1 MAILDQEIKYLPT
14 VGQKRAAILRSE
26 LGVITFGDMLLHTPF
41 RYIDRSKFF
50 TLRELTHSSVQSEVQ
65 IRARVQQV
73 QMVGQ
78 GNKAR
83 LVVTV
88 FDGTGH
94 AELVWFRS
102 TSWVLK
108 SLDREREYV
117 FFGRAEIFNGNL
129 EMVHPEFEPVGLTT
143 GAVASGI
150 VGVYPLTEK
159 MRSAMIGTRAVAT
172 IIRLL
177 WDKVEGQIPETLP
190 GEVLLSTRI
199 MDRAQALHQ
208 VHFPTSEAKLSEA
221 IYRLKFEE
229 LFIVQLDLLQQKL
242 VRTQRSSG
250 FVFEV
255 VGENFN
261 KFYKEILPFQLT
273 RAQKQVLREI
283 RADVR
288 STHQMNRLLQGDVGS
303 GKTIVAFMASL
314 LAIDNGYQVAF
325 MAPTEIL
332 ASQHMN
338 SISELCIKLGLR
350 AELLTGS
357 TRKKAR
363 EKLLDE
369 LADGQ
374 INILIGTHALIEDPV
389 IFSNLGFVVIDEQHR
404 FGVLQR
410 ARLHA
415 KAGVIPPHVLVMS
428 ATPIPRTLS
437 MTLYGDLDV
446 SVIDELPPGRVP
458 IRTIHAKEER
468 RLRVYGFLREQIA
481 LGRQVYI
488 VYPLIEENAKIDLLS
503 LEQGAAAVA
512 DAFPPAKGYCSVVV
526 HGKMSQRE
534 KAFGMEL
541 FKKGVAQILIAT
553 TVIEVGVDVPNATV
567 MLIENAERFGLSQL
581 HQLRGRVGRGADQ
594 AYCILLSGD
603 KIGADAR
610 RRLETMVAT
619 TDGFAIAQA
628 DMELRGAGDIDG
640 TRQSGQAIEI
650 RFADLAHDGAILERA
665 RASAEQL
672 LAKDPQLQSP
682 DNFEL
687 RVILNRLRTNTGAEQ
702 FDLSTIS

>member
-363 EKLLDE
+363 
-369 LADGQ
+369 
-374 INILIGTHALIEDPV
+374 
-389 IFSNLGFVVIDEQHR
+389 
-404 FGVLQR
+404 
-410 ARLHA
+410 
-415 KAGVIPPHVLVMS
+415 
-428 ATPIPRTLS
+428 
-437 MTLYGDLDV
+437 
-446 SVIDELPPGRVP
+446 
-458 IRTIHAKEER
+458 
-468 RLRVYGFLREQIA
+468 
-481 LGRQVYI
+481 
-488 VYPLIEENAKIDLLS
+488 
-503 LEQGAAAVA
+503 
-512 DAFPPAKGYCSVVV
+512 
-526 HGKMSQRE
+526 
-534 KAFGMEL
+534 
-541 FKKGVAQILIAT
+541 
-553 TVIEVGVDVPNATV
+553 
-567 MLIENAERFGLSQL
+567 
-581 HQLRGRVGRGADQ
+581 
-594 AYCILLSGD
+594 
-603 KIGADAR
+603 
-610 RRLETMVAT
+610 
-619 TDGFAIAQA
+619 
-628 DMELRGAGDIDG
+628 
-640 TRQSGQAIEI
+640 
-650 RFADLAHDGAILERA
+650 
-665 RASAEQL
+665 
-672 LAKDPQLQSP
+672 
-682 DNFEL
+682 
-687 RVILNRLRTNTGAEQ
+687 
-702 FDLSTIS
+702 

>member
-229 LFIVQLDLLQQKL
+229 LFIVQLDLLHQKL

-553 TVIEVGVDVPNATV
+553 TV
-567 MLIENAERFGLSQL
+567 
-581 HQLRGRVGRGADQ
+581 
-594 AYCILLSGD
+594 
-603 KIGADAR
+603 
-610 RRLETMVAT
+610 
-619 TDGFAIAQA
+619 
-628 DMELRGAGDIDG
+628 
-640 TRQSGQAIEI
+640 
-650 RFADLAHDGAILERA
+650 
-665 RASAEQL
+665 
-672 LAKDPQLQSP
+672 
-682 DNFEL
+682 
-687 RVILNRLRTNTGAEQ
+687 
-702 FDLSTIS
+702 